1 LIELEDI
8 FVTKPVWLL
17 CARFSAQTLHKEVMS
32 VSGELILDIK
42 KLEQGVLFD
51 DRFLDRYA
59 GPIISDPAIAIV
71 ELVANAWDAYATR
84 VDIVWPK
91 RTENIAFS
99 ICDNGKGMT
108 PEQFQ
113 RRWKTLDY
121 NRVADEGS
129 KSAPPDSLKE
139 APPRHAYGR
148 NGKGR
153 HAAFKFSDPYVV
165 RTWRDGQ
172 ETTYEIR
179 RGTTQ
184 PFDVKELD
192 SRNNIAGH
200 GTEITAMAS
209 DGVALD
215 ANAARQ
221 VIGTRFLADPNFTV
235 SVDGTLVTFDDIPA
249 GNIQKE
255 IVDLPG
261 FGTVE
266 IIAIDSQKADRTTRQ
281 HGIAWR
287 VKSRLVGTPG
297 WLGFDY
303 ERILDGRTSEAKRF
317 QFIVSADHLEEAV
330 LADWTGFAADHPAWL
345 ATKPIVH
352 EKIREYLSGFTAERR
367 REAKESIRENH
378 NTALRKLPPAGR
390 ERWNQF
396 VDEVIDACPTI
407 STDEVG
413 KVAGILA
420 NLELTTS
427 KYGLLTKL
435 HELPPGDLDSLYQ
448 ILDDWTLR
456 LAKDALDEI
465 QMRLK
470 LIKDLDE
477 KLHDASAD
485 EVGDLQPLFERSL
498 WVFGPEFE
506 SLEFTSNKGMTTVIQ
521 QLFGGTTKGSRQR
534 PDFAML
540 PDGSVGLYSRDA
552 HDFGH
557 DVDGVA
563 RLVIAEIKKPGV
575 VIGNEQK
582 NQAWRY
588 VSELIERGY
597 VTDVTETTCYVLG
610 SRIHA
615 AERGNRTEWD
625 GRVTIIPMTYDT
637 FIRRAEKRML
647 GLQEKLKD
655 APFLRDH
662 GLDTEAF
669 VTAPEPKIGDLLEKV
684 GPVSGEE
691 VQR

>member
-1 LIELEDI
+1 
-8 FVTKPVWLL
+8 
-17 CARFSAQTLHKEVMS
+17 MS